1 MSVMG
6 AIRRVMGA
14 IGRVIGAIGR
24 AIVRVAVRQGVAFVT
39 ALRGIAANR
48 MRAFLSTIG
57 IAIGVATLM
66 TIYGLTAGLT
76 SSFTRQ
82 LAMLGSNTMYVSS
95 RPWVI
100 RGDWWRYRNRPPIT
114 RADVAALRRRGD
126 LLAAVAP
133 VADAAAEVSYR
144 GERIGQVQ
152 VQGTTSE
159 YIDTS
164 TLKMASGRFLS
175 PLEGAGTGQIA
186 VIGSEVAE
194 RLFKQASPLGARIAL
209 GPQRFTVIGVLVP
222 QGKAFGRSLDN
233 LVIIPID
240 TFGRLYGMRRDM
252 AIAVTAVEGA
262 LLQAEDQIIE
272 ILRTERGLGAGDED
286 SFSINRQ
293 SELLKIFNQETAA
306 LFGVALAI
314 GLITLL
320 VGGIGVMNIMLVAVT
335 ERTREIGVRRAVGAR
350 RRTILFQFLSES
362 ALVTMVGGALG
373 TAVGMLGCRVI
384 DRVAPI
390 SAELSPGAA
399 VGALVFSALIGLVF
413 GTWPAYRASRLDP
426 IDALRFE

>member
-1 MSVMG
+1 MSLLAAVWHRPRRFAVELVATIFT
-6 AIRRVMGA
+6 AI
-14 IGRVIGAIGR
+14 
-24 AIVRVAVRQGVAFVT
+24 
-39 ALRGIAANR
+39 RGIAANR

-82 LAMLGSNTMYVSS
+82 LAALGSNTMYVSS

-114 RADVAALRRRGD
+114 REDAAALRRRGD
-126 LLAAVAP
+126 RLAAVAP
-133 VADAAAEVSYR
+133 VANAAAEVSYR

-164 TLKMASGRFLS
+164 TIKMASGRFLS
-175 PLEGAGTGQIA
+175 PLEGDGAGQVA

-194 RLFKQASPLGARIAL
+194 RLFKRGNPLGARISV
-209 GPQRFTVIGVLVP
+209 GPQRFTVIGVMVP

-233 LVIIPID
+233 LIIIPID
-240 TFGRLYGMRRDM
+240 AFGRMYGMRRDM
-252 AIAVTAVEGA
+252 AIAVTAAPGSMY
-262 LLQAEDQIIE
+262 QAEDQIVE
-272 ILRTERGLGAGDED
+272 ILRGERGLGAGEED
-286 SFSINRQ
+286 TFSINRQ
-293 SELLKIFNQETAA
+293 SELLQMFNEETAA
-306 LFGVALAI
+306 LFGVAIAI
-314 GLITLL
+314 GLVTLL

-335 ERTREIGVRRAVGAR
+335 ERTREIGVRRALGAR
-350 RRTILFQFLSES
+350 RRTILVQFLTES

-373 TAVGMLGCRVI
+373 TAVGIIGCRVI
-384 DRVAPI
+384 DRIAPV
-390 SAELSPGAA
+390 SAELSPTAI
-399 VGALVFSALIGLVF
+399 VGALLFSGAVGLVF
-413 GTWPAYRASRLDP
+413 GTWPAYRASHLDP
-426 IDALRFE
+426 IEALRFE

>member
-1 MSVMG
+1 MSLLAAVWHRPRRFAVELVATIFT
-6 AIRRVMGA
+6 AI
-14 IGRVIGAIGR
+14 
-24 AIVRVAVRQGVAFVT
+24 
-39 ALRGIAANR
+39 RGIAANR

-82 LAMLGSNTMYVSS
+82 LAALGSNTMYVSS

-114 RADVAALRRRGD
+114 REDAAALRRRGD
-126 LLAAVAP
+126 RLAAVAP
-133 VADAAAEVSYR
+133 VANAAAEVSYR

-164 TLKMASGRFLS
+164 TIKMASGRFLS
-175 PLEGAGTGQIA
+175 PLEGDGAGQVA

-194 RLFKQASPLGARIAL
+194 RLFKRGNPLGARISV

-233 LVIIPID
+233 LIIIPID
-240 TFGRLYGMRRDM
+240 AFGRMYGMRRDM
-252 AIAVTAVEGA
+252 AIAVTAAPGSMY
-262 LLQAEDQIIE
+262 QAEDQIVE
-272 ILRTERGLGAGDED
+272 ILRGERGLGAGEED
-286 SFSINRQ
+286 TFSINRQ
-293 SELLKIFNQETAA
+293 SELLQMFNEETAA
-306 LFGVALAI
+306 LFGVAIAI
-314 GLITLL
+314 GLVTLL

-335 ERTREIGVRRAVGAR
+335 ERTREIGVRRALGAR
-350 RRTILFQFLSES
+350 RRTILVQFLTES

-373 TAVGMLGCRVI
+373 TAVGIIGCRVI
-384 DRVAPI
+384 DRIAPV
-390 SAELSPGAA
+390 SAELSPTAI
-399 VGALVFSALIGLVF
+399 VGALLFSGAVGLVF
-413 GTWPAYRASRLDP
+413 GTWPAYRASHLDP
-426 IDALRFE
+426 IEALRFE